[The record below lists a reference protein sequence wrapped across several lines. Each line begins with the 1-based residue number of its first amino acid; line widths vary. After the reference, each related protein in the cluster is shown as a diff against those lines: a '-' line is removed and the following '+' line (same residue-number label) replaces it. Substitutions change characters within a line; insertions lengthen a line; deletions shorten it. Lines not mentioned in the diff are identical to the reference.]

1 MTALRQADVPAL
13 LDLFLQQLTRRNLM
27 KLFAILLLSALAIGC
42 GYSKS
47 TTPVQPGTMPTIAG
61 LIPNNAIAGGT
72 AVPFEVD
79 GTNFAAGVFITF
91 NGATQITTR
100 VSATKLTTTIQPA
113 SIATA
118 GVAPVTVTNPSIPG
132 GPYGGGT
139 QAATSAALNFTI
151 N

>member
-1 MTALRQADVPAL
+1 
-13 LDLFLQQLTRRNLM
+13 M
-27 KLFAILLLSALAIGC
+27 KLLAILLLSTVAAGC

-47 TTPVQPGTMPTIAG
+47 TTPAQPGTMPTITG
-61 LIPNNAIAGGT
+61 LIPNTAIAGGT

-79 GTNFAAGVFITF
+79 GTNFAAGAVINF
-91 NGATQITTR
+91 NGAIQVTTR
-100 VSATKLTTTIQPA
+100 VNATQLTTTIQPA

-118 GVAPVTVTNPSIPG
+118 GAVPVTVTNPAIPG

>member
-1 MTALRQADVPAL
+1 
-13 LDLFLQQLTRRNLM
+13 M
-27 KLFAILLLSALAIGC
+27 KLLAFLLLSTVAIGC

-47 TTPVQPGTMPTIAG
+47 TTPVQPGTMPTITG
-61 LIPNNAIAGGT
+61 LIPNNAIAGGS

-79 GTNFAAGVFITF
+79 GTNFAAGASINF
-91 NGATQITTR
+91 NGAAQVTTR

-113 SIATA
+113 SITTA
-118 GVAPVTVTNPSIPG
+118 GTVPVTVTNPAIPG

-139 QAATSAALNFTI
+139 QAATSASVNFTI